1 MTEPI
6 VSRSQQALQDA
17 HRRVTSV
24 AVLYPIRSQD
34 EEKKRRKNEKARKN
48 YGSLCHSFP
57 VLVLRD
63 GLCQT
68 LSFYEAKKK
77 ERDDQFDLALRH
89 IREILGLQTADGD
102 ASFQV
107 AQFPIDRYM
116 RETTRLLD
124 AWIYHK
130 RFAES
135 ILKVGSATE
144 GEAE

>member
-1 MTEPI
+1 MTDQI
-6 VSRSQQALQDA
+6 VSRSQRALQDA
-17 HRRVTSV
+17 HRRVSEV
-24 AVLYPIRSQD
+24 AALYAPQRQD
-34 EEKKRRKNEKARKN
+34 DERKRKDKEKVRKA

-68 LSFYEAKKK
+68 LGFCEAKK
-77 ERDDQFDLALRH
+77 EARNDQFDLVLQHVRA
-89 IREILGLQTADGD
+89 ILGIDAAAGD
-102 ASFQV
+102 ASLQV

-124 AWIYHK
+124 AWVYHK

-135 ILKVGSATE
+135 ILKVSSATE
-144 GEAE
+144 GEVE